1 MAPPGPQHEPERLVR
16 HPGHGYRGR
25 MARGATRSTRALTLA
40 VTVVLALAAAACA
53 AVPSRPLPVRAAGAP
68 CTAAMIRSCALPYP
82 SDEFTVADPSTATGR
97 RLAVPADLVSRNLT
111 DQLGPGARPADAF
124 EGADGYAAL
133 TPVIFEF
140 DRAVDPDSLEAHDHA
155 AVAVYD
161 VATGAAVP
169 VRVELPF
176 AAVQQGAPGTIVM
189 VWPRVRW
196 EYGHTYVARVDDRLR
211 SGAYGDLRP
220 TLAVLGARGDFLK
233 GVKADLAR
241 LEGDR
246 WGHVLTA
253 TRFTVRSQAN
263 ATAPLDAMAAATRAD
278 DHPVRNLEVG
288 PSPLVDGSS
297 TVVKGE
303 VRTTDFRD
311 ATGAARPYA
320 APGHRWVKF
329 LLVLPTVPAGPAGA
343 PVAVYGHGITA
354 SKETMLFAAGSAAR
368 AGVATIGID
377 VPNHGDRQDTDG
389 GYVLDLHTPQQLG
402 QLAAMTQQGTVDE
415 VSLVRA
421 VQTHLRGLDLGGP
434 AHAPDGKVDL
444 DTDHLLYVGT
454 SMGSVL
460 GASAVALV
468 PEFRGAFLQVPG
480 TGIADVIYHSLI
492 WPIFSGVLPSG
503 GPAGDAMS
511 LMGAATMLLDPA
523 DNVNFLDRVRQR
535 GTPVFI
541 ISGVGDAIVPNATS
555 ARTVSLLGLPLVG
568 RTGFPVPGATQLV
581 AADHVPADGR
591 GAAQEFV
598 DGLTPEQ
605 PGFSGHLVF
614 ASDRGVRL
622 LDEWL
627 AGRVASF
634 RR

>member
-1 MAPPGPQHEPERLVR
+1 V
-16 HPGHGYRGR
+16 
-25 MARGATRSTRALTLA
+25 
-40 VTVVLALAAAACA
+40 VVLASSLVVALVVAACA
-53 AVPSRPLPVRAAGAP
+53 AVPSRPLPVRAEGAP
-68 CTAAMIRSCALPYP
+68 CTAASVRSCALPYP

-97 RLAVPADLVSRNLT
+97 RLAVPADLVSTRLT
-111 DQLGPGARPADAF
+111 DQLGPGAKPADAF
-124 EGADGYAAL
+124 DRADGFAAL
-133 TPVIFEF
+133 SPVIFEF
-140 DRAVDPDSLEAHDHA
+140 DRAVDPDSLIAHDHA

-161 VATGAAVP
+161 VATGVQMP

-176 AAVQQGAPGTIVM
+176 AAAQQGAPGTIVM
-189 VWPRVRW
+189 VWPQVRW
-196 EYGHTYVARVDDRLR
+196 EYGHTYVARVDDHLR
-211 SGAYGDLRP
+211 SGAFGDLRP
-220 TLAVLGARGDFLK
+220 TLALLGARGAYLK
-233 GVKADLAR
+233 GIKADLAR
-241 LEGDR
+241 IEGDR
-246 WGHVLTA
+246 WGHVLSA

-263 ATAPLDAMAAATRAD
+263 ATAALDAMAAATRAD

-303 VRTTDFRD
+303 IRTTDFRD
-311 ATGAARPYA
+311 ATGAVRPYA
-320 APGHRWVKF
+320 TAHHRWVRF
-329 LLVLPTVPAGPAGA
+329 LMVLPTRPAGPAGA
-343 PVAVYGHGITA
+343 PVVVYGHGITA
-354 SKETMLFAAGSAAR
+354 AKETMLFAAETVAR
-368 AGVATIGID
+368 AGGATIGID
-377 VPNHGDRQDTDG
+377 IPNHGDRQASDG

-402 QLAAMTQQGTVDE
+402 QLAAMTQQGTIDE
-415 VSLVRA
+415 ISLVRA

-434 AHAPDGKVDL
+434 APVPDGKVDL
-444 DTDHLLYVGT
+444 DPDHLLYVGT

-492 WPIFSGVLPSG
+492 WPIFSGVVPSG

-523 DNVNFLDRVRQR
+523 DNVNFLDRVRER
-535 GTPVFI
+535 NTPVFML
-541 ISGVGDAIVPNATS
+541 SGVGDAVVPNFTS

-568 RTGFPVPGATQLV
+568 RTGFPVPGAPEKIAV
-581 AADHVPADGR
+581 DHVPLDGR

-598 DGLTPEQ
+598 DGLSPDS

-622 LDEWL
+622 LDEWV